1 MPTKLQHII
10 EFSYTS
16 VFYGSFETMVIIVF
30 RQANMVARNHEVS
43 FAGRDMEPT
52 LSSKVFF
59 SNIAAAAS
67 RHSNDDDVREQQQA
81 ALESTTEDDDRRQP
95 PSQLSFFSKTTKRI
109 DWRNGDID
117 SLLFEALLLDI
128 LPNFPTLSRLDA
140 GHNMIDSFRSIQER
154 LSAENAD
161 TNSNEFRRS
170 YRNKELRVLDL
181 TGNPILES
189 LLLAKKNSSS
199 SSSMVAKE
207 EIEAACRILQ
217 TFPSVVSFSPR
228 VWIHRYHPKIQYE
241 MILNHSGRRLVDSDN
256 DSTSSLDLPLSVWP
270 LVLERCTKPPWWTRS
285 HSATGLYYLLRES
298 PVMFMGRD
306 ETKKKKKN
314 KLMFF
319 RNVFS

>member
-1 MPTKLQHII
+1 M
-10 EFSYTS
+10 
-16 VFYGSFETMVIIVF
+16 ET
-30 RQANMVARNHEVS
+30 
-43 FAGRDMEPT
+43 T
-52 LSSKVFF
+52 LSSKDFF
-59 SNIAAAAS
+59 GMNKIDRMAVLDMYGSNTAAAS
-67 RHSNDDDVREQQQA
+67 RHSNDDDFREQQTS
-81 ALESTTEDDDRRQP
+81 LESTIEDDDDRRQP

-117 SLLFEALLLDI
+117 SVLFEALLLDI
-128 LPNFPTLSRLDA
+128 LPNFPTLSRLDV
-140 GHNMIDSFRSIQER
+140 GHNMIDSFRSIQQR
-154 LSAENAD
+154 LSTESA
-161 TNSNEFRRS
+161 THSNHVHRS

-181 TGNPILES
+181 TGNPIMES

-199 SSSMVAKE
+199 SNTIAEE

-241 MILNHSGRRLVDSDN
+241 MILNHAGRRLVDSD
-256 DSTSSLDLPLSVWP
+256 DSSSSGLDLPLSVWP

-319 RNVFS
+319 RKVFS